1 MVEDR
6 VAETNSKAAVR
17 GLILTILPSLTHFCV
32 QELPEIELVPIAST
46 TKECT
51 SVEDRVME
59 TNSKAAVRALIH
71 IVKSPAISDAHLNP
85 EIV

>member
-6 VAETNSKAAVR
+6 VAETNSKEAVR

-32 QELPEIELVPIAST
+32 QKLPEIELVSIAST
-46 TKECT
+46 TKEYT

-59 TNSKAAVRALIH
+59 TNSKGGVRGLIYIFKNH
-71 IVKSPAISDAHLNP
+71 AISDAHLNP
-85 EIV
+85 EII